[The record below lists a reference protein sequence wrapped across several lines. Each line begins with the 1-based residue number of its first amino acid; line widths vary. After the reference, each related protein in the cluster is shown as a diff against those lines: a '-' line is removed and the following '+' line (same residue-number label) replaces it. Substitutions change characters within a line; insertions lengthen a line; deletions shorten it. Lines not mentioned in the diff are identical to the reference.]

1 MLGKNLLEL
10 GYIGQLHP
18 ILKDKLKLNQE
29 AFLFEL
35 NLDEIIKAINPTTVR
50 YKKLPQF
57 PEVQRD
63 LAFVVPDE
71 VSFDELQKVIKKAVP
86 SNLFKGCEVFDV
98 YKGENIQEGFKSIA
112 FRIKIQDEQA
122 TLTDEIVD
130 VQMKSIRDN
139 LQKTFEN
146 ISLRG

>member
-1 MLGKNLLEL
+1 MLGKNLIEL

-18 ILKDKLKLNQE
+18 ILKNKLKLNQE
-29 AFLFEL
+29 AFLFEV

-63 LAFVVPDE
+63 LAFIVPED
-71 VSFDELQKVIKKAVP
+71 VSYEQLEKVIKKAVK
-86 SNLFKGCEVFDV
+86 SSLFKGCEVFDV
-98 YKGENIQEGFKSIA
+98 YKGGNIKEGFKSIA
-112 FRIKIQDEQA
+112 FRVKMQDEQA

-130 VQMKSIRDN
+130 AQMKSVQDN
-139 LQKTFEN
+139 LQKEFEH
-146 ISLRG
+146 IALRT